1 MLALIWALL
10 IFAFLA
16 AAGMTRY
23 CLGSNSPCYLLDH
36 PNQRSLHDRPTP
48 RGGGMAF
55 LCSLV
60 LAAGI
65 WSLLQAPPENGGWLL
80 AAAVLLAAVGFRDDR
95 GHLAA
100 GYRLLAQALAA
111 ALVLTAG
118 LTLQRLAL
126 PGWEAALPPALDLL
140 LSLLFIVWMINL
152 YNFMDGM
159 DGLAGGMAVFGFGGL
174 GLLAPA
180 LGWFAGFQALV
191 AAAVAGFLIWN
202 LPPARVFMGDL
213 GSSLLGFFAALGL
226 LLAHAEGW
234 LPIWAGLLLFS
245 PFVYD
250 ASFTLAR
257 RLLRGERV
265 WEAHRSHHYQRL
277 VLAGWS
283 PTRVLLAAYLLMAAC
298 LVSVW
303 WSRGLGTTAKWLLLG
318 GWLLVYLGISLGTER
333 LARGRSEVAV

>member
-1 MLALIWALL
+1 MHALSWALL
-10 IFAFLA
+10 MFAFLA

-36 PNQRSLHDRPTP
+36 PNRRSLHQLPTP
-48 RGGGMAF
+48 RSGGMAF
-55 LCSLV
+55 LLSLT
-60 LAAGI
+60 LAAVP
-65 WSLLQAPPENGGWLL
+65 WSLLQAPPENGAWLL
-80 AAAVLLAAVGFRDDR
+80 AAAVLLAAVGLRDDL
-95 GHLAA
+95 GHLAV
-100 GYRLLAQALAA
+100 GYRLLAQGLAA
-111 ALVLTAG
+111 GLVLTAG

-126 PGWEAALPPALDLL
+126 PGWELALPPAVDLV

-174 GLLAPA
+174 ALLAPGI
-180 LGWFAGFQALV
+180 GWFAGFQVLV
-191 AAAVAGFLIWN
+191 AAAVAGFLVWN

-226 LLAHAEGW
+226 LHAHGEGW

-250 ASFTLAR
+250 ASFTLLR

-303 WSRGLGTTAKWLLLG
+303 RFPGLGTVAQWALLG
-318 GWLLVYLGISLGTER
+318 GWLLLYLGISLGTER
-333 LARGRSEVAV
+333 LARARPEAAA

>member
-1 MLALIWALL
+1 MHALSWALL
-10 IFAFLA
+10 MFAFLA
-16 AAGMTRY
+16 AAGLTRY

-36 PNQRSLHDRPTP
+36 PNQRSLHQSPTP
-48 RGGGMAF
+48 RSGGMAF
-55 LCSLV
+55 LLSLIP
-60 LAAGI
+60 AALL

-80 AAAVLLAAVGFRDDR
+80 AGAVLLAAVGLRDDQ

-100 GYRLLAQALAA
+100 GYRLLAQGVAA

-118 LTLQRLAL
+118 LTLERLVL
-126 PGWEAALPPALDLL
+126 PGWELVLPPALDLG
-140 LSLLFIVWMINL
+140 LSLVFIVWMINL
-152 YNFMDGM
+152 FNFMDGM
-159 DGLAGGMAVFGFGGL
+159 DGLAGGMGVFGFGGL
-174 GLLAPA
+174 SLLAPA
-180 LGWFAGFQALV
+180 LGWFAGFQALL
-191 AAAVAGFLIWN
+191 AAVVAGFLLWN

-226 LLAHAEGW
+226 LHAHGEGW

-250 ASFTLAR
+250 ASVTLMR

-265 WEAHRSHHYQRL
+265 WEAHRGHHYQRL

-298 LVSVW
+298 LVSAW
-303 WSRGLGTTAKWLLLG
+303 QLPGLGTTVQWALLG
-318 GWLLVYLGISLGTER
+318 GWLMLYLGISLGTER
-333 LARGRSEVAV
+333 LAGARPEVPA

>member
-1 MLALIWALL
+1 
-10 IFAFLA
+10 
-16 AAGMTRY
+16 
-23 CLGSNSPCYLLDH
+23 
-36 PNQRSLHDRPTP
+36 
-48 RGGGMAF
+48 MAF
-55 LCSLV
+55 LLSLS
-60 LAAGI
+60 LAAVL
-65 WSLLQAPPENGGWLL
+65 WSLIQAPPESGGWLL
-80 AAAVLLAAVGFRDDR
+80 AAVALLAAVGLRDDQ

-100 GYRLLAQALAA
+100 GYRLLAQGLAA
-111 ALVLTAG
+111 ALALAAG
-118 LTLQRLAL
+118 LSLQRLVL
-126 PGWEAALPPALDLL
+126 PGWELTLPPLPDLG

-174 GLLAPA
+174 ALLAPA

-191 AAAVAGFLIWN
+191 AAAVAGFLLWN
-202 LPPARVFMGDL
+202 LPPARIFMGDL
-213 GSSLLGFFAALGL
+213 GSSLLGFLAALGL
-226 LLAHAEGW
+226 LHAHGEGW

-250 ASFTLAR
+250 ASFTLVR

-298 LVSVW
+298 LASVW
-303 WSRGLGTTAKWLLLG
+303 LLPALGTGGRWALLA

-333 LARGRSEVAV
+333 LARARSEVAA